1 MTRRSHTPSLAQF
14 VLSALI
20 IVSLIGVIVKIAVGD
35 WRAHPK
41 AAHAVPAAPAVD
53 RLSPY
58 WDGTADLNA
67 FMFERITFGDGSRTV
82 TIDLKTG
89 KVTLP
94 PGMTHEESAVLFW
107 EAVHQAFPGTVK
119 KP

>member
-1 MTRRSHTPSLAQF
+1 MIKRTHTPSLAHF

-20 IVSLIGVIVKIAVGD
+20 IVSLIGGIVKIAVGD
-35 WRAHPK
+35 WRAHPR
-41 AAHAVPAAPAVD
+41 AAPSVD

-67 FMFERITFGDGSRTV
+67 FMFERIVFGDGSKAV